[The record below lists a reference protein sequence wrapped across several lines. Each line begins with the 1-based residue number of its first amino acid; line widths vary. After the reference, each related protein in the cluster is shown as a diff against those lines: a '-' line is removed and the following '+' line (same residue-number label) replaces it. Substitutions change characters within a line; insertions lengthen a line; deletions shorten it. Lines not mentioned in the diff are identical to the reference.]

1 MLFSSIGTLPKEK
14 EKEKEDGPGLAE
26 QQASLRRY
34 YVYKL
39 LERLSAHNH
48 RNFAI
53 LNSLDFVGPLFD
65 AYHTSTSSST
75 PTPRS
80 TRPPSP
86 TSPQQLQSSSST
98 QPQLHPHSHPPSR
111 SASLPPSS
119 SNTSLR
125 VLPKPERQVIL
136 KLLKRLLE
144 LGSTSEEARQ
154 MFQAALNARG
164 EDTLNGDVLE
174 VLRAGMKTRWP
185 EHFSFVG
192 PGALIVPCEPSKG
205 LPSTGFT
212 FMVSSDTYAGGLLS
226 SRYVAASDLA
236 VDRGF
241 TGVQTTF
248 TVHLPPRR
256 QLGILAEAAS
266 RRHTGMRQ
274 HGKQR
279 ACYLRFD
286 TSQTAVVTLCVST
299 PSSSRVQ
306 SYYT

>member
-1 MLFSSIGTLPKEK
+1 MHPLLSDTKTVDEALGFVVALALHDFSLSGLFELSAESDYAFVDRRLQNLVSKLGTIKHAGAVKVLFTSIQTLPKEK
-14 EKEKEDGPGLAE
+14 DKEGEDDAGFGE

-86 TSPQQLQSSSST
+86 TTPQLLQPSSST
-98 QPQLHPHSHPPSR
+98 QSQLHPHSQPPSR

-119 SNTSLR
+119 SSQSLR

-154 MFQAALNARG
+154 MFQAALNVKG

-192 PGALIVPCEPSKG
+192 PGALVVPCEPSKG

-212 FMVSSDTYAGGLLS
+212 FMVSSDTCFCRKS
-226 SRYVAASDLA
+226 N
-236 VDRGF
+236 
-241 TGVQTTF
+241 
-248 TVHLPPRR
+248 
-256 QLGILAEAAS
+256 
-266 RRHTGMRQ
+266 
-274 HGKQR
+274 
-279 ACYLRFD
+279 
-286 TSQTAVVTLCVST
+286 
-299 PSSSRVQ
+299 
-306 SYYT
+306 